1 MTSTNETKTK
11 TVEHVAMPEVLTRRD
26 REPGAWTVERGLPV
40 RGDAWTKQ
48 RDRVMRVPFG
58 SDSTSRA
65 VRAHE
70 MTHAKISPV
79 DLDSLDLLGATR
91 SAIMA
96 SEELRVNLAVAG
108 VGFDVDA
115 LVDGSEKVLGQRLA
129 VARDWPNLVESIV
142 ATAFTK
148 GAREIVKGARSVD
161 REFGDRAE
169 KVRTLVETWAHE
181 WTRNE
186 YGRVAK
192 RRVPEIV
199 AKYGTSTRPV
209 YVDTTT
215 NARREAIRTDYG
227 RDDQGRLVEHVVEID
242 AKPDEVRLPVGF
254 VTFTTELARYVDRLA
269 GRTQQP
275 DAPGEPDDRDIDEMP
290 TDDQLD
296 ALDPRG
302 QRASSTWAT
311 LVWDR
316 SIPLNRHAKNALGRR
331 RSSSDVGIVPRHVE
345 RLWTDPDRRI
355 FSTSTRDVGGIV
367 LIDQSGSMSLDQKD
381 LDAIVDASAGCV
393 VIGYS
398 HGPSHP
404 HEPNIWLHANRG
416 RVASVVRGGNG
427 GNGCDRPALD
437 YVLSIRKKNEPVI
450 WVCDGYVTYAR
461 DGLASQFDR
470 LAILELVR
478 RHGVHMVENVEQGID
493 ALRRARDG
501 RLPARYVPQLV
512 GDISSARVASVWGGA
527 R

>member
-1 MTSTNETKTK
+1 MTSTNENKTA

-26 REPGAWTVERGLPV
+26 REPGSWTVERGLPM
-40 RGDAWTKQ
+40 RGDAWTRQ

-58 SDSTSRA
+58 TDSTSRA

-70 MTHAKISPV
+70 MTHAKISPLDV
-79 DLDSLDLLGATR
+79 DSLDLLGATR
-91 SAIMA
+91 SAIMCA
-96 SEELRVNLAVAG
+96 EEMRVNLAVAG

-148 GAREIVKGARSVD
+148 GAKEIVKGARSVD

-169 KVRTLVETWAHE
+169 KVRTLVETWTQE
-181 WTRNE
+181 WTRVE
-186 YGRVAK
+186 VGRVAK

-199 AKYGTSTRPV
+199 ARFATSTRPI
-209 YVDTTT
+209 YVDTVTGEHRDAQKSSAVLDD
-215 NARREAIRTDYG
+215 NG
-227 RDDQGRLVEHVVEID
+227 RYVEIVEPVD
-242 AKPDEVRLPVGF
+242 ARPGEVLVPLGF
-254 VTFTTELARYVDRLA
+254 FHFTTELAKYVDRLA
-269 GRTQQP
+269 GRSQQP
-275 DAPGEPDDRDIDEMP
+275 EGVGDP
-290 TDDQLD
+290 TDRESDEPPSDEELD
-296 ALDPRG
+296 SLDPRG
-302 QRASSTWAT
+302 RQRSSTWAT
-311 LVWDR
+311 LVWDK

-331 RSSSDVGIVPRHVE
+331 RSSSDVGIVPRYVE

-355 FSTSTRDVGGIV
+355 FTTSTRDVGGIV
-367 LIDQSGSMSLDQKD
+367 LIDQSGSMSLDQSE

-398 HGPSHP
+398 HGGRGGK
-404 HEPNIWLHANRG
+404 PNIWLHANRG

-437 YVLSIRKKNEPVI
+437 YVLSIRKKNEPVV
-450 WVCDGYVTYAR
+450 WVCDGYVTYAT
-461 DGLASQFDR
+461 DGHASDVDR
-470 LAILELVR
+470 LAILDLVR

-501 RLPARYVPQLV
+501 RLPAKYVPELV
-512 GDISSARVASVWGGA
+512 HGISSTRVAEVWGGA